1 MACQGKEQKGA
12 EHVERTMGKV
22 QHTQDAKDQRQAR
35 GDQVDRHG
43 DGHAVQKWDEEVG
56 HLCASLYPPY
66 LILLL
71 GLLTYFFDLLL
82 GMEDLR
88 AFGADNIFHALEWVV
103 GVRIGK

>member
-35 GDQVDRHG
+35 GDQVNRHS

-56 HLCASLYPPY
+56 HACSSLYPPSS
-66 LILLL
+66 ILLL
-71 GLLTYFFDLLL
+71 GLLTYFFDFLL
-82 GMEDLR
+82 GMEHLLT
-88 AFGADNIFHALEWVV
+88 FGTDNILQALERVV
-103 GVRIGK
+103 G